1 MMWNSLYAYSRA
13 DPWCKD
19 RDRGGEGN
27 ARLLSVPSACLV
39 QASVLRAVGNSKR
52 SIQRT
57 FLEARLMAPSATQEM
72 ISLITTTSNNVLHIT
87 KDLTDLK
94 SSVATNQ
101 ERLGEV
107 VTQIKL
113 IDSNI
118 KNYNDN
124 QSKLFKIIR
133 DGNGQPSILDRLT
146 KVEASL
152 QHIEADIDDMK
163 SCVEDVRKAVDNFQ
177 TAKTVTKGQI
187 VTAVAS
193 MVATLVM
200 SLWAVLAQ
208 IMKP

>member
-1 MMWNSLYAYSRA
+1 
-13 DPWCKD
+13 
-19 RDRGGEGN
+19 
-27 ARLLSVPSACLV
+27 
-39 QASVLRAVGNSKR
+39 
-52 SIQRT
+52 
-57 FLEARLMAPSATQEM
+57 MAPTATQEM

-133 DGNGQPSILDRLT
+133 DGNGQPSIMDRLT

-163 SCVEDVRKAVDNFQ
+163 SCVEDVKKAVDNFQ

-200 SLWAVLAQ
+200 SLWAFIAQ

>member
-1 MMWNSLYAYSRA
+1 
-13 DPWCKD
+13 
-19 RDRGGEGN
+19 
-27 ARLLSVPSACLV
+27 
-39 QASVLRAVGNSKR
+39 
-52 SIQRT
+52 
-57 FLEARLMAPSATQEM
+57 MAQTATQEM
-72 ISLITTTSNNVLHIT
+72 ISLITTTSNNVVHIT

-124 QSKLFKIIR
+124 QNKLFKIIR
-133 DGNGQPSILDRLT
+133 DGNGQPSIMDRLT

-163 SCVEDVRKAVDNFQ
+163 SCVEDVKKAVDNFQ

>member
-1 MMWNSLYAYSRA
+1 MNLFGCSI
-13 DPWCKD
+13 CK
-19 RDRGGEGN
+19 
-27 ARLLSVPSACLV
+27 
-39 QASVLRAVGNSKR
+39 LR
-52 SIQRT
+52 
-57 FLEARLMAPSATQEM
+57 
-72 ISLITTTSNNVLHIT
+72 
-87 KDLTDLK
+87 
-94 SSVATNQ
+94 
-101 ERLGEV
+101 
-107 VTQIKL
+107 
-113 IDSNI
+113 SNI

-163 SCVEDVRKAVDNFQ
+163 SCVEDVKKAVDNFQ